1 MKRLVSI
8 LMIVVGLFGLSLG
21 LLADETHPQGQPLR
35 LGFDMGNR
43 PFQYWDE
50 SGTVPMG
57 LGIDIS
63 EEIAQR
69 LGRPGIEIVDVNWSG
84 IFAGLFAEQYEA
96 IFFLV
101 NIKQERT
108 EFLDFTEPFMT
119 GGYAVLCRLSDKPT
133 LTSIEAFDGLKL
145 GSNAGSNANQW
156 AIEHADEYGFSVM
169 TYDKYDDAV
178 LALMTAKIDGMLSEF
193 GPVAAW
199 VGAHPDE
206 LAVGFKIGTQTD
218 WGTGEEGYGMAF
230 NVGDSFR
237 DDVERVIEGMK
248 LDGTL
253 QALIAPYFGVLPTM
267 DYANLVFP
275 GYGTPGLISGYE
287 PEAYHVPFFPEH

>member
-1 MKRLVSI
+1 MKRVLGV
-8 LMIVVGLFGLSLG
+8 LMVVTALFAASLG
-21 LLADETHPQGQPLR
+21 LIAADAHPQDQPLK

-50 SGTVPMG
+50 SGTVPLG
-57 LGIDIS
+57 LGIEIS
-63 EEIAQR
+63 QEIAKR
-69 LGRPGIEIVDVNWSG
+69 LGRPGIEVVDVNWSG
-84 IFAGLFAEQYEA
+84 IFAGLFSEQYEA

-108 EFLDFTEPFMT
+108 EFLDFTEPFMS
-119 GGYAVLCRLSDKPT
+119 GGYAVLSRLEEKAQ
-133 LTSIEAFDGLKL
+133 LTSISAFDGLRL

-156 AIEHADEYGFSVM
+156 AVEHADEFGYTVM

-178 LALMTAKIDGMLSEF
+178 LALMTNKIDGMLSEF

-199 VGAHPDE
+199 VGEHPDK
-206 LAVGFKIGTQTD
+206 LAVAFKIGTKTD
-218 WGTGEEGYGMAF
+218 WATGEEGYGMAF
-230 NVGDSFR
+230 NVGDTFR
-237 DDVERVIEGMK
+237 NDVEDIIEGMK

-253 QALIAPYFGVLPTM
+253 QALIAPYFGTLPAT

-287 PEAYHVPFFPEH
+287 PEAYHIPYFPED